1 MAERNSPGTRQV
13 WGPERL
19 GGQGLDAEQQESG
32 NRAIEL
38 LLTDPAASSG
48 VDLVITWRQDEEGG
62 AYEVW
67 SQRGLLRFRRLLG
80 GDGTLEFEVLEVV
93 GENPV
98 ANQSD
103 AALRT
108 LAQESAA
115 AERSGFEA
123 ENPKRRYIAPA
134 EQSYPFA
141 YERIAQ
147 LFDSPN
153 APDLVISPTD
163 WAQGPYAGNHG
174 GLHVRQARGPLWFKG
189 PRVRAGEYALA
200 ARSVDIAPTA
210 LAALE
215 FPLIDGANA
224 SGRSSSER
232 GVAPDVRLGRQDGRV
247 LDELLD
253 TSGPPARRLYLF
265 TLDGLHMTEL
275 DERLAGDPAALPNL
289 RRLREG
295 AAVVANGSIVNFPS
309 ITWPSHTSIGTG
321 AWCGHHDVVNPS
333 YYLRDKR
340 ESVSPQGQQ
349 IRTEGFSSS
358 GVESLYEAFHRV
370 RGREGWSAA
379 IHAPFGRG
387 ADHATLE
394 GRNLGDR
401 GRLKAL
407 TSEIEGDC
415 DERWDGDG
423 FEQVINE
430 SMLDNRGMA
439 QVIELFTKP
448 DRSPPDFVYH
458 ELIITD
464 GAGHDYGPHDPGL
477 RAALDESDRRIGRVL
492 DLLEQRGVLDE
503 TLIVL
508 TSDHGMA
515 PQDPEARENPVR
527 QVEVSEIEA
536 VVAEPMIWLLDL
548 AVRVERMADG
558 RTGRVFAFEND
569 ALPSG
574 EQPAVEGAEVTVELR
589 VDANHEPRV
598 LARGRSGPGGVYG
611 FATPPEAENVQIL
624 VRVHKPGFN
633 PRRVRLDGASE
644 AIDLRAR
651 LYAASGSS

>member
-1 MAERNSPGTRQV
+1 MENSSSLKQGGRRV

-19 GGQGLDAEQQESG
+19 GGQGLDPNQRESG

-38 LLTDPAASSG
+38 LLTDPAASPG
-48 VDLVITWRQDEEGG
+48 VDLVITWRQDDEGG

-67 SQRGLLRFRRLLG
+67 SRRGLLRFRRLLG
-80 GDGTLEFEVLEVV
+80 ETGELEFEVLEVI
-93 GENPV
+93 GQNPV
-98 ANQSD
+98 ADQREG
-103 AALRT
+103 ALRT
-108 LAQESAA
+108 LAQECSA

-123 ENPKRRYIAPA
+123 ENPKRRFIAPE

-163 WAQGPYAGNHG
+163 WAQGPNAGNHG

-189 PRVRAGEYALA
+189 PRIRPGEYALA

-210 LAALE
+210 LAALG
-215 FPLIDGANA
+215 FPLIDGADA
-224 SGRSSSER
+224 TGRSSSER
-232 GVAPDVRLGRQDGRV
+232 GVTPDVHLRRQDGRV
-247 LDELLD
+247 LTQLLD

-275 DERLAGDPAALPNL
+275 DDRLESDTEALPNL

-295 AAVVANGSIVNFPS
+295 AAVVTNGSIVNFPS

-349 IRTEGFSSS
+349 IRTEGFAS
-358 GVESLYEAFHRV
+358 GAVESLYEAFERV
-370 RGREGWSAA
+370 RGRKGWSAA

-407 TSEIEGDC
+407 TSEIHGDC
-415 DERWDGDG
+415 DERWEEDA

-448 DRSPPDFVYH
+448 DRPPPDFVYH

-503 TLIVL
+503 TLFVL
-508 TSDHGMA
+508 TSDHGMT
-515 PQDPEARENPVR
+515 PQDPDASENPVR
-527 QVEVSEIEA
+527 RVEVSEIEA

-548 AVRVERMADG
+548 AVTVERMADG
-558 RTGRVFAFEND
+558 RTGRVFVFEND
-569 ALPSG
+569 PLPSG
-574 EQPAVEGAEVTVELR
+574 ERPAVEGAEIVVRLR
-589 VDANHEPRV
+589 SGEGEGRV
-598 LARGRSGPGGVYG
+598 LVRGRSGPGGVYG
-611 FATPPEAENVQIL
+611 FATPPEAESRQI
-624 VRVHKPGFN
+624 VVTIRKPGFN
-633 PRRVRLDGASE
+633 VRSIGLDGASHE
-644 AIDLRAR
+644 IDLRDR
-651 LYAASGSS
+651 LYTGRAK